1 MTVTHEERLLTWDDY
16 LALPGE
22 TRNTDL
28 IDGKVV
34 VNAPSAQHERILGK
48 LAYASRRWLDEVGD
62 LGEWTTQQPVPVNE
76 RRGYQPDASWFPA
89 GQCGEPDAV
98 AVFTGLPAIV
108 VEVLSPSTR
117 STDLLRK
124 RGDYERLG
132 VREFWVLDP
141 VDASA
146 LVMRFDGD
154 RFVDVPLAAGD
165 ELTSPLLPGFT
176 VTVGSLFVR

>member
-28 IDGKVV
+28 IDGKLV
-34 VNAPSAQHERILGK
+34 VNAPDAQHERILGK
-48 LAYASRRWLDEVGD
+48 LFRAAGRWLDEAGD
-62 LGEWTTQQPVPVNE
+62 LGEWTTQQPIQVTG

-89 GQCGEPDAV
+89 EQCAAPDERA
-98 AVFTGLPAIV
+98 AFTGLPAIV

-117 STDLLRK
+117 SFDQLRK

-132 VREFWVLDP
+132 VRELWVFDP

-146 LVMRFDGD
+146 LVLRLDGD
-154 RFVDVPLAAGD
+154 RFVDVPLATTD
-165 ELTSPLLPGFT
+165 ELTSPLLPGFS